1 MSEKIHRKKIGIVGV
16 GAVGATTA
24 FTLTISNLADEIV
37 LIDKNEAR
45 ARGEALDISHC
56 VPFVSP
62 SKIWAGEY
70 KDLEDA
76 DIVIV
81 TASIPMLNL
90 KSRLDLTKK
99 NIPIVQE
106 ISEGIKNSGFKGI
119 LINVSNPVDILSYFF
134 YKWTGLPANKVIG
147 TGTVL
152 DSARFRYLLGK
163 NCGIDPRS
171 VHAYILGEHGD
182 SEFPVWSQAN
192 VAGMPL
198 KESCC
203 NCNNKCED
211 RVFDEIFEEAKVS
224 AYHIIKGKGTTNYA
238 IAMSTLSICQAILRN
253 ESRVLPVSTFVDD
266 YLGVSDMFMS
276 LPCVLNRQGIKKV
289 LKLNLNEKES
299 EAFIASAKILKEE
312 ALRYL

>member
-1 MSEKIHRKKIGIVGV
+1 VSDKNQKRKIGVIGV
-16 GAVGATTA
+16 GSVGATIA
-24 FTLTISNLADEIV
+24 YTLTISNVVDEII

-45 ARGEALDISHC
+45 SRGEALDISHC

-62 SKIWAGEY
+62 SIIRAGGYE
-70 KDLEDA
+70 DIADA

-81 TASIPMLNL
+81 TASVPSLNL
-90 KSRLDLTKK
+90 KSRFDLTKK
-99 NIPIVQE
+99 NAPIIRE
-106 ISEGIKNSGFKGI
+106 ISENIKNSGFNGI
-119 LINVSNPVDILSYFF
+119 LLNVSNPVDILSYFF
-134 YKWTGLPANKVIG
+134 YKWTGLPADKVIG

-203 NCNNKCED
+203 NCEKNCDD
-211 RVFDEIFEEAKVS
+211 RVFEEIFEEAKVS
-224 AYHIIKGKGTTNYA
+224 AYHIIKGKGATNYA
-238 IAMSTLSICQAILRN
+238 IAMSVLSICHAILRN
-253 ESRVLPVSTFVDD
+253 ESRVLPVSTFVEN
-266 YLGVSDMFMS
+266 YLGISDMFMS
-276 LPCVLNRQGIKKV
+276 LPTVLDRKGVKKV

-299 EAFIASAKILKEE
+299 EAFIASASILKEE
-312 ALRYL
+312 AVRYL